1 VSIVHLR
8 AGETERDDGTV
19 EYVTEAAA
27 VRYAIN
33 AGFKVKNHGTIGFAA
48 SRDDVPHDFR
58 LMEIPGKKTRY
69 AWEVDR

>member
-1 VSIVHLR
+1 MSIVHLR

-33 AGFKVKNHGTIGFAA
+33 AGFNVRDRGTVGFTA

-58 LMEIPGKKTRY
+58 LMEIPGHGTKY
-69 AWEVDR
+69 AWERE